1 MNKWTANKI
10 RKTWL
15 DYFVANGHY
24 LYPSQSL
31 IPHNDPSLLWINSGV
46 ATLKNYFSG
55 IAIPPSNRLT
65 SSQRSIRTN
74 DIFNIGVT
82 SRHHTFFE
90 MLGNFSIGDYFKKE
104 AIHFG
109 YDLLINHFNMDTNKL
124 YFTVYEDDED
134 TYNEWIKHGIN
145 PSHIIKCNRDRNFWD
160 VGSGPCGPCTEIY
173 YDRGEKFD
181 PEHKGEELFY
191 KDIENDRYVEIW
203 NIVFSQFN
211 NNGKNEYSE
220 LARKNIDTGAGLE
233 RLASVL
239 QEAPT
244 NYDTD
249 LFLPIIKTISK
260 YSKNC
265 KYDINAY
272 FTKDKNQKEINRNFI
287 IIADHIKAC
296 VFAIADGAVPS
307 AKEKGAVLRKLL
319 RRAIICSKT
328 IDVTEDFLPETI
340 SAIINTMHG
349 FYPYLDKNKQTIT
362 DVILQEQKLFNKTFA
377 KGYELYKKSLS
388 NVDKID
394 AETIFKLTDTYG
406 FPFEVIK
413 NLCDQNNIKFDRK
426 QYENIVLRHQQI
438 SHGNKQVK
446 AMIQQNEN
454 LINFHEKSTFTY
466 DETSLKNATVIALF
480 DEQYNLLKELDV
492 GKCWVVFDK
501 TCFYATS
508 GGQEH
513 DIGTISGYDVLD
525 VIKGPNGQHLHLIE
539 VNKPIK
545 LGDKFNLQIDV
556 NNRKLCACNHSCE
569 HLLQKALQTSISDL
583 IHQEGAYKSAQKLT
597 FDFSYQS
604 KLTDEQLIK
613 VEQKVNEYIKSNTI
627 VTTKLMNLEDAKKM
641 HAQAHFENVY
651 KKINELLIVVIM
663 GDITSEI
670 CGGTH
675 VKNLSDI
682 EQFMIIK
689 LHTKGSGSY
698 RIEGITTNE
707 TINKFLDERIGFIK
721 KELNS
726 LVQQLKELKVDPNL
740 YNKQINSLSFEK
752 SRDNYHKLVKEFAI
766 AKSSLKELI
775 RKASL
780 DKNINQS
787 VELKRSFIIND
798 KKIII
803 AEFNNIDA
811 KILINTLS
819 QLTNEYENKT
829 FIAFDKIEDKV
840 RYFVAI
846 GKQVTDKQ
854 YMANTLIN
862 VLNKTFNG
870 SGGGSQKFGQGG
882 CDLENYKNNIKSLI
896 F

>member
-1 MNKWTANKI
+1 MNKWTTNKI

-15 DYFVANGHY
+15 NYFVANGHY

-55 IAIPPSNRLT
+55 VAIPPSNRLT

-74 DIFNIGVT
+74 DIFNIGIT

-104 AIHFG
+104 AINFA
-109 YDLLINHFNMDTNKL
+109 YDLLINHFKMDVNKL
-124 YFTVYEDDED
+124 YFTVYEDDND
-134 TYNEWIKHGIN
+134 AYNEWIKHGIN

-191 KDIENDRYVEIW
+191 KDVENDRYVEIW

-239 QEAPT
+239 QETPT

-249 LFLPIIKTISK
+249 LFLPIIETIGK
-260 YSKNC
+260 YSKTY
-265 KYDINAY
+265 KYDVNAY
-272 FTKDKNQKEINRNFI
+272 FTKDKKQKEINRNFI

-319 RRAIICSKT
+319 RRAIICSKA
-328 IDVTEDFLPETI
+328 IDVTEEFLPKTI
-340 SAIINTMHG
+340 SSVIDTMHE
-349 FYPYLDKNKQTIT
+349 FYPYLDKNKQTVT
-362 DVILQEQKLFNKTFA
+362 EVILQEQKLFNKTFT
-377 KGYELYKKSLS
+377 KGYELYKKLLCD
-388 NVDKID
+388 VDKID

-413 NLCDQNNIKFDRK
+413 NLCDQNNIKFDMK
-426 QYENIVLRHQQI
+426 QYENIVARHQQI

-454 LINFHEKSTFTY
+454 LINLHEKSTFTY
-466 DETSLKNATVIALF
+466 DETSLKNATVTALF
-480 DEQYNLLKELDV
+480 DEQYNPINELDV
-492 GKCWVVFDK
+492 GKCWIVFDK

-513 DIGTISGYDVLD
+513 DIGTISNYDVLD
-525 VIKGPNGQHLHLIE
+525 VIKAPNGQHLHLVE

-545 LGDKFNLQIDV
+545 IGDKFNLQIDV
-556 NNRKLCACNHSCE
+556 KNRKLCSCNHSCE

-604 KLTDEQLIK
+604 KLSDEQLIK
-613 VEQKVNEYIKSNTI
+613 VEQKVNEYIKSNAK

-651 KKINELLIVVIM
+651 KKINELLRVVIM
-663 GDITSEI
+663 DDITSEI

-689 LHTKGSGSY
+689 LDTKGSGSY

-707 TINKFLDERIGFIK
+707 TINKFLDEKIGSIQ
-721 KELNS
+721 KELDL
-726 LVQQLKELKVDPNL
+726 LVHQLKELKVDPSL
-740 YNKQINSLSFEK
+740 YNKQIKSLSFEK
-752 SRDNYHKLVKEFAI
+752 SRNNYHKLTKEFTI
-766 AKSSLKELI
+766 IKSSLKELI
-775 RKASL
+775 RKANL

-787 VELKRSFIIND
+787 VELKQSFIIDD
-798 KKIII
+798 KKVII

-811 KILINTLS
+811 KILINTLG
-819 QLTNEYENKT
+819 QLVNENKNKT
-829 FIAFDKIEDKV
+829 FIAFDKIENKV
-840 RYFVAI
+840 RYFVIA

-854 YMANTLIN
+854 YIANTLIN
-862 VLNKTFNG
+862 VLNKAFNG
-870 SGGGSQKFGQGG
+870 SGGGSTLFAQGG
-882 CDLENYKNNIKSLI
+882 CELKQYQTNKGKLNI
-896 F
+896 

>member
-1 MNKWTANKI
+1 MNKWTTNKI

-31 IPHNDPSLLWINSGV
+31 IPHNDLSLLWINSGV

-74 DIFNIGVT
+74 DVFNIGVT

-109 YDLLINHFNMDTNKL
+109 YDLLINHFYMDVNKL
-124 YFTVYEDDED
+124 YFTVYEDDGD
-134 TYNEWIKHGIN
+134 AYNEWIKHGIN

-239 QEAPT
+239 QETPT

-260 YSKNC
+260 YSKTC
-265 KYDINAY
+265 KYDMNAY
-272 FTKDKNQKEINRNFI
+272 FKKDKKQKEINRNFI

-319 RRAIICSKT
+319 RRAIICSKA
-328 IDVTEDFLPETI
+328 IDVAEDFLPETI
-340 SAIINTMHG
+340 SSIINTMHE

-362 DVILQEQKLFNKTFA
+362 DVVLQEQKLFNKTFA

-413 NLCDQNNIKFDRK
+413 NLCEQNNIKFDMK
-426 QYENIVLRHQQI
+426 QYENIVLRHQQV

-466 DETSLKNATVIALF
+466 DETNLKNATVIALF
-480 DEQYNLLKELDV
+480 DEQYNPLNELDV
-492 GKCWVVFDK
+492 GRCWIVFDK

-513 DIGTISGYDVLD
+513 DIGTISNYDVLD

-539 VNKPIK
+539 INKPIK
-545 LGDKFNLQIDV
+545 LDEKFDLQIDV
-556 NNRKLCACNHSCE
+556 NNRKLCSCNHSCE

-613 VEQKVNEYIKSNTI
+613 VEQKVNEYIKSNAK

-651 KKINELLIVVIM
+651 KKINELLRVVIM

-675 VKNLSDI
+675 VKNLNDI

-689 LHTKGSGSY
+689 LDTKGSGSY

-707 TINKFLDERIGFIK
+707 TINKFLDEKINSIQN
-721 KELNS
+721 ELDL
-726 LVQQLKELKVDPNL
+726 LVQQLKDLKVNASL
-740 YNKQINSLSFEK
+740 YNKQISLLSFEK
-752 SRDNYHKLVKEFAI
+752 SRINYHKLTKEFAI
-766 AKSSLKELI
+766 IKSLLKELI
-775 RKASL
+775 RKANL

-787 VELKRSFIIND
+787 VELKQSFVIND
-798 KKIII
+798 KKVIIS
-803 AEFNNIDA
+803 EFDNIDA
-811 KILINTLS
+811 KILINTLG
-819 QLTNEYENKT
+819 QLANENKDKT
-829 FIAFDKIEDKV
+829 FIAFDMIENKV
-840 RYFVAI
+840 RYFVI
-846 GKQVTDKQ
+846 TGKEVTNKK
-854 YMANTLIN
+854 YTANTLIN

-870 SGGGSQKFGQGG
+870 SGGGSASFAQGG
-882 CDLENYKNNIKSLI
+882 CELELYKNNKGKLI
-896 F
+896 I

>member
-1 MNKWTANKI
+1 MNKWTTNKI

-74 DIFNIGVT
+74 DIFNIGIT

-109 YDLLINHFNMDTNKL
+109 YDLLINHFNMDVNKL

-134 TYNEWIKHGIN
+134 AYNEWIKHGIN

-239 QEAPT
+239 QETPT

-260 YSKNC
+260 YSKTC
-265 KYDINAY
+265 KYDMNAY
-272 FTKDKNQKEINRNFI
+272 FTKDKKQKEINRNFI

-319 RRAIICSKT
+319 RRAIICSKA
-328 IDVTEDFLPETI
+328 IDVAEDFLPETI
-340 SAIINTMHG
+340 SSIIDTMHE

-362 DVILQEQKLFNKTFA
+362 DVVLQEQKLFNKTFA

-413 NLCDQNNIKFDRK
+413 NLCELNNIKFDMK
-426 QYENIVLRHQQI
+426 QYENIVLKHQQV

-466 DETSLKNATVIALF
+466 DETNLKNATVIALF
-480 DEQYNLLKELDV
+480 DEQYNPLNELDV
-492 GKCWVVFDK
+492 GRCWIVFDK

-513 DIGTISGYDVLD
+513 DIGTISNYDVLD

-539 VNKPIK
+539 INKPIK
-545 LGDKFNLQIDV
+545 LGDKFDLQIDV
-556 NNRKLCACNHSCE
+556 NNRKSCSCNHSCE

-604 KLTDEQLIK
+604 KLTDEQLIN
-613 VEQKVNEYIKSNTI
+613 VEQKVNEYIKSNAK

-651 KKINELLIVVIM
+651 KKINELLRVVIM

-689 LHTKGSGSY
+689 LDTKGSGSY

-707 TINKFLDERIGFIK
+707 TINKFLDEKINSIQN
-721 KELNS
+721 ELDL
-726 LVQQLKELKVDPNL
+726 LVQQLKDLKVNASL
-740 YNKQINSLSFEK
+740 YNKQISLLSFEK
-752 SRDNYHKLVKEFAI
+752 SRINYHKLTKEFAI
-766 AKSSLKELI
+766 IKSLLKELI
-775 RKASL
+775 RKANL

-787 VELKRSFIIND
+787 VELKQSFVIND
-798 KKIII
+798 KKVIIS
-803 AEFNNIDA
+803 EFDNIDA
-811 KILINTLS
+811 KILINTLG
-819 QLTNEYENKT
+819 QLANENKDKT
-829 FIAFDKIEDKV
+829 FIAFDMIENKV
-840 RYFVAI
+840 RYFVI
-846 GKQVTDKQ
+846 TGKEVTNKK
-854 YMANTLIN
+854 YTANTLVN
-862 VLNKTFNG
+862 VLNKIFNG
-870 SGGGSQKFGQGG
+870 SGGGSASFAQGG
-882 CDLENYKNNIKSLI
+882 CELEPYKNNKGKLI
-896 F
+896 I

>member
-1 MNKWTANKI
+1 MNKWTTNKI

-55 IAIPPSNRLT
+55 IAIPPSTRLT

-109 YDLLINHFNMDTNKL
+109 YDLLINHFNMDVNKL

-134 TYNEWIKHGIN
+134 AYNEWIKHGIN

-239 QEAPT
+239 QETPT

-260 YSKNC
+260 YSKTC
-265 KYDINAY
+265 KYDMNAY
-272 FTKDKNQKEINRNFI
+272 FTKDKKQKEINRNFI

-319 RRAIICSKT
+319 RRAIICSKA
-328 IDVTEDFLPETI
+328 IDVAEDFLPETI
-340 SAIINTMHG
+340 SSIIDTMHE

-362 DVILQEQKLFNKTFA
+362 DVVLQEQKLFNKTFA

-413 NLCDQNNIKFDRK
+413 NLCELNNIKFDMK
-426 QYENIVLRHQQI
+426 QYENIVLKHQQV

-466 DETSLKNATVIALF
+466 DETNLKNATVIALF
-480 DEQYNLLKELDV
+480 DEQYNPLNELDV
-492 GKCWVVFDK
+492 GRCWIVFDK

-513 DIGTISGYDVLD
+513 DIGTISNYDVLD

-539 VNKPIK
+539 INKPIK
-545 LGDKFNLQIDV
+545 LGDKFYLQIDV
-556 NNRKLCACNHSCE
+556 NNRKSCSCNHSCE

-604 KLTDEQLIK
+604 KLTDEQLIN
-613 VEQKVNEYIKSNTI
+613 VEQKVNEYIKSNAK

-651 KKINELLIVVIM
+651 KKINELLRVVIM

-689 LHTKGSGSY
+689 LDTKGSGSY

-707 TINKFLDERIGFIK
+707 TINKFLDEKINSIQN
-721 KELNS
+721 ELDL
-726 LVQQLKELKVDPNL
+726 LVQQLKDLKVNASL
-740 YNKQINSLSFEK
+740 YNKQISLLSFEK
-752 SRDNYHKLVKEFAI
+752 SRINYHKLTKEFAI
-766 AKSSLKELI
+766 IKSLLKELI
-775 RKASL
+775 RKANL

-787 VELKRSFIIND
+787 VELKQSFVIND
-798 KKIII
+798 KKVIIS
-803 AEFNNIDA
+803 EFDNIDA
-811 KILINTLS
+811 KILINTLG
-819 QLTNEYENKT
+819 QLANENKDKT
-829 FIAFDKIEDKV
+829 FIAFDMIENKV
-840 RYFVAI
+840 RYFVI
-846 GKQVTDKQ
+846 TGKEVTNKK
-854 YMANTLIN
+854 YTANTLIN

-870 SGGGSQKFGQGG
+870 SGGGSASFAQGG
-882 CDLENYKNNIKSLI
+882 CELELYQNNKGKLI
-896 F
+896 I